1 MSSNKKNIMRTI
13 FTTNGSCGSC
23 VKPKAI
29 QVHEPTLKPKLPI
42 NHNNKITNSSKASS
56 TTTSGDR
63 NGAVCSVDDSD
74 DFSTTTFSEADTIN
88 NYSAPKQSPLMNTV
102 AVEKDSEDPYHD
114 FKHSMLQMIFEN
126 EIDSED
132 DLQDL
137 LRCFLHLNESCYHRV
152 IVKVFNEICHEAF
165 PDKCE
170 GRKNPFDPGARVNG
184 KLLSRLNLR
193 TV

>member
-29 QVHEPTLKPKLPI
+29 QVHEPTLKSKNSIKQPKVTSP
-42 NHNNKITNSSKASS
+42 SSKTSS

-63 NGAVCSVDDSD
+63 NNSVCSVDDSD
-74 DFSTTTFSEADTIN
+74 EFSTTTFSEADTVN

-102 AVEKDSEDPYHD
+102 AVEKDSQNPYHD

-165 PDKCE
+165 PDKVCSIAT
-170 GRKNPFDPGARVNG
+170 N
-184 KLLSRLNLR
+184 LSNED
-193 TV
+193 